1 MSDIFNIHQKQFYSE
16 LPTNNFKKNI
26 CWYPS
31 AGRDFKSVEMW
42 WRPEHPNTL
51 VPQFYFFTDKAYE
64 IDIENKSIRF
74 NEQELLNNLDNL
86 NKVDFLSQRFD
97 IDAKQIFD
105 LSNNLQELIITNN
118 QQLFID
124 RFNGPKA
131 LLLQNATNNYEDFRL
146 LVYSHIDMIE
156 DLQVGFEIDY
166 ANITLEYQ
174 EFNENSPQRTERAFA
189 NIALLP
195 IENKDFF
202 ILTKDRDIDIECLYI
217 KRTGGDTMDYI
228 NNIATDLNT
237 KEIYC
242 RDVDLEWLG
251 SKLNNYNQNTG
262 LVHCLSDEFQHD
274 DTLFF
279 N

>member
-1 MSDIFNIHQKQFYSE
+1 MRDLFNMYKQQFYTE
-16 LPTNNFKKNI
+16 LPKNASKKI
-26 CWYPS
+26 VCWYPS
-31 AGRDFKSVEMW
+31 AGKDFKSVEMW
-42 WRPEHPNTL
+42 LRPEHPNTL
-51 VPQFYFFTDKAYE
+51 VPQFYFFTDKAYK

-74 NEQELLNNLDNL
+74 NEQELLNEIDNL

-131 LLLQNATNNYEDFRL
+131 LLLQNATNNYEAFRL
-146 LVYSHIDMIE
+146 LLYSFIDSIE

-166 ANITLEYQ
+166 ANITLKYQ

-202 ILTKDRDIDIECLYI
+202 ILTEDKHIPTECLYI

-242 RDVDLEWLG
+242 HDVYLEWLG
-251 SKLNNYNQNTG
+251 PKLNNYNQNAG

-274 DTLFF
+274 DALFF